1 MQWTG
6 NKRLVSQK
14 ERMVPMNQSEAISK
28 RVLEAIFSGATMDYR
43 STQSH
48 GEYDFDLRYNNGT
61 TAAVEVTAAMDET
74 LMKTVGAIHGK
85 RAGGPVIQPLT
96 CQKSWLIFPI
106 NGASIRRI
114 RADAD
119 IYLAAL
125 EREGIDSFFCVSS
138 SPFVQKA
145 CCHLQIT
152 GGAVVSSDRNPT
164 IRIAGP
170 GGGGAVGPNLA
181 IEAGEREA
189 LKQDNRRKLGAAQ
202 NTERHLVIYIDGSNG
217 LPWTALTS
225 FAPPAILPKIPGEI
239 TNLWLIGHT
248 EKKDEFVAWYA
259 STNETWRGMKVV
271 CTPETPSNQ
280 GPHKM
285 R

>member
-1 MQWTG
+1 MDY
-6 NKRLVSQK
+6 
-14 ERMVPMNQSEAISK
+14 SEAISK
-28 RVLEAIFSGATMDYR
+28 RVLEAIFPGATMDYR

-96 CQKSWLIFPI
+96 CQKHWLIFPI
-106 NGASIRRI
+106 NGASIPRI

-138 SPFVQKA
+138 SPSVQKA

-152 GGAVVSSDRNPT
+152 GGEVVSSDPNPT
-164 IRIAGP
+164 IHIAGP
-170 GGGGAVGPNLA
+170 GGGGAVGPSDA
-181 IEAGEREA
+181 TEAGEFEA
-189 LKQDNRRKLGAAQ
+189 WKQDNRRKLGATKMA
-202 NTERHLVIYIDGSNG
+202 ERHLVVHIDESKG
-217 LPWTALTS
+217 LPWIALTS
-225 FAPPAILPKIPGEI
+225 FTPPAILPKIPEEI
-239 TNLWLIGHT
+239 TNLWLIGQG
-248 EKKDEFVAWYA
+248 ENK
-259 STNETWRGMKVV
+259 NEVVVWRGGMKEIWQSARVH
-271 CTPETPSNQ
+271 CA
-280 GPHKM
+280 
-285 R
+285 